1 MCLNKIE
8 VTSVMVGRNPRYEI
22 DIMVIQALEE
32 ESQLRY
38 TDIQEIINVRCK
50 HLALKKPSTETLT
63 NHLRILCE
71 KDVLHKEEGMYGIT
85 HYSLKYHHYIT
96 YVENVLSSH
105 NRCRYVY
112 LIYIKSDD
120 YQPIETIEESSEGKQ
135 T

>member
-1 MCLNKIE
+1 MI
-8 VTSVMVGRNPRYEI
+8 
-22 DIMVIQALEE
+22 IQALEE

-38 TDIQEIINVRCK
+38 IDIQEIINMCCK

-71 KDVLHKEEGMYGIT
+71 KDVLHKEEGMYGIN

-96 YVENVLSSH
+96 YVEKTLSLHKCYRFVKS
-105 NRCRYVY
+105 
-112 LIYIKSDD
+112 IYIKSNYD
-120 YQPIETIEESSEGKQ
+120 QPVETIEEPSKDKH